1 MRDNERLKLEGK
13 VSPTNSEAIRERVD
27 VTTYSMMAEI
37 SHLNYER
44 DNDFRQMFGL
54 FFSQQAK
61 FYIEIGRQMSELADQ
76 FKNAI

>member
-13 VSPTNSEAIRERVD
+13 VSPEDADAIRERVD

-37 SHLNYER
+37 SHLNHER

-54 FFSQQAK
+54 FFSQQAA
-61 FYIEIGRQMSELADQ
+61 FYMEIGQQMAELAET
-76 FKNAI
+76 FKSAV